1 MDDKIIKV
9 QTQSGFQ
16 YEIDKDAM
24 DDMELFEDLVTM
36 EDPEVIQAKRLA
48 ATNRVFNKLLGEA
61 QKNKLNAFLKERDGK
76 VRISAYQRE
85 IREIFEAM
93 NDDKKK

>member
-1 MDDKIIKV
+1 MDNKLIKI
-9 QTQSGFQ
+9 QTQSGFD
-16 YEIDKDAM
+16 YEIDRDAM

-48 ATNRVFNKLLGEA
+48 ATNRVFAKLLGDE
-61 QKNKLNAFLKERDGK
+61 QKARLNAFLKERDGK